1 MCKTSA
7 NSFAEAFLFGG
18 KSGTLRET
26 HLLALQKK
34 EKLFLA
40 LSLAAVVLCTVLAFG
55 FAVPLQ
61 AAEPQVLPDTT
72 GLEQY
77 VLVDLNTADLSA
89 LCTLPGVGE
98 KRAQTIL
105 DYRTQNG
112 PFERV
117 EDAANVPGLTQTIV
131 DSWAGM
137 ATVS

>member
-1 MCKTSA
+1 M
-7 NSFAEAFLFGG
+7 
-18 KSGTLRET
+18 RET
-26 HLLALQKK
+26 HLLVLQKK

-55 FAVPLQ
+55 FAVPL
-61 AAEPQVLPDTT
+61 QVLPDTT

-117 EDAANVPGLTQTIV
+117 EDAANVPGLTQSIV

>member
-1 MCKTSA
+1 M
-7 NSFAEAFLFGG
+7 
-18 KSGTLRET
+18 RET

-34 EKLFLA
+34 EKLFLV

-72 GLEQY
+72 RLEQY

>member
-1 MCKTSA
+1 M
-7 NSFAEAFLFGG
+7 
-18 KSGTLRET
+18 RET
-26 HLLALQKK
+26 HLLVLQKK

-117 EDAANVPGLTQTIV
+117 EVPGLTQTIV

>member
-1 MCKTSA
+1 M
-7 NSFAEAFLFGG
+7 
-18 KSGTLRET
+18 RET
-26 HLLALQKK
+26 HLLVLQKK

-105 DYRTQNG
+105 DYRT
-112 PFERV
+112 
-117 EDAANVPGLTQTIV
+117 A
-131 DSWAGM
+131 
-137 ATVS
+137 

>member
-1 MCKTSA
+1 MGESSSQKTGKRH
-7 NSFAEAFLFGG
+7 ERVFL
-18 KSGTLRET
+18 LC
-26 HLLALQKK
+26 AV
-34 EKLFLA
+34 
-40 LSLAAVVLCTVLAFG
+40 LAAALCVALAFWY
-55 FAVPLQ
+55 APPKAKPDPAPQTPLLQ
-61 AAEPQVLPDTT
+61 SLR
-72 GLEQY
+72 
-77 VLVDLNTADLSA
+77 VDLNTADFSA

>member
-1 MCKTSA
+1 M
-7 NSFAEAFLFGG
+7 
-18 KSGTLRET
+18 RET
-26 HLLALQKK
+26 HLLVLQKK

-61 AAEPQVLPDTT
+61 AAESQVLPDTT

-112 PFERV
+112 PFER
-117 EDAANVPGLTQTIV
+117 DAANVPGLTQTIV

>member
-1 MCKTSA
+1 MENEENA
-7 NSFAEAFLFGG
+7 RWFAGNFPF
-18 KSGTLRET
+18 
-26 HLLALQKK
+26 
-34 EKLFLA
+34 
-40 LSLAAVVLCTVLAFG
+40 
-55 FAVPLQ
+55 
-61 AAEPQVLPDTT
+61 EP
-72 GLEQY
+72 
-77 VLVDLNTADLSA
+77 VDLNTADLSA

>member
-1 MCKTSA
+1 M
-7 NSFAEAFLFGG
+7 
-18 KSGTLRET
+18 RET
-26 HLLALQKK
+26 HLLVLQKK

-77 VLVDLNTADLSA
+77 VLVDLNTADFSA

-105 DYRTQNG
+105 DYRMQNG

-131 DSWAGM
+131 NSWAGM